1 MKKKISK
8 ELIENGFS
16 VIATGGNCTAWSRT
30 INNYCVMITDDA
42 SSNLDGLDCCV
53 SILDQDWSDLHHEQI
68 PVEQAVSRA
77 IYLANQSY

>member
-1 MKKKISK
+1 MKKKISR
-8 ELIENGFS
+8 ELIENGFT

-30 INNYCVMITDDA
+30 INNYCVMISDDA
-42 SSNLDGLDCCV
+42 SANLDGLDCCV

-77 IYLANQSY
+77 IYLANQSH